1 MVRSLELEPHFD
13 HWTSSEEAKS
23 CKPDPGIFDL
33 ALSKCGL
40 SANEVMFVGDS
51 REHDVKGAHRAGMR
65 AVLIS
70 EEGGRSPLD
79 IGDAEPDHVIGALSE
94 LMDLVERGRG

>member
-1 MVRSLELEPHFD
+1 MVAPICSRWLYKTAVMDCTFPAVYRSAACCICTRIPRAFFA
-13 HWTSSEEAKS
+13 SSLLHS
-23 CKPDPGIFDL
+23 RR
-33 ALSKCGL
+33 
-40 SANEVMFVGDS
+40 